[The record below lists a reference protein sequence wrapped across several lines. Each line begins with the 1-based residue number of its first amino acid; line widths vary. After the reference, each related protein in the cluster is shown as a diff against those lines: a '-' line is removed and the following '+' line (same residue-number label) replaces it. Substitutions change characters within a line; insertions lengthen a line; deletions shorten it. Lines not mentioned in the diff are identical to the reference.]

1 MTPMAHSGRIKNG
14 ALAAIAPLLLAV
26 AVWGVRAA
34 GQEQAEPAENPYAG
48 KSCLSAGC
56 HADLAEPEVV
66 HAPVKN
72 NECSECHEQED
83 ETNHE
88 FSMIAEGAE
97 LCYECHD
104 ESEIAETD
112 EGGSVH
118 QPVAQG
124 ECAGCHEPH
133 ASGHK
138 GLLIEAY
145 AEDFYV
151 PIAESDKYALC
162 FECHDY
168 ELIEE
173 SETDVTEFRN
183 GELNLHYLHVSKE
196 RKGRSCRTCHES
208 HLSEQ
213 AGLVRRSVPFGRW
226 KMKLRFVATDT
237 GGACGPSCHSAKQYD
252 REEPCDFSQA
262 PSLKELRDR

>member
-1 MTPMAHSGRIKNG
+1 MAHTGRIRTG
-14 ALAAIAPLLLAV
+14 ALAASAPLLLAV

-34 GQEQAEPAENPYAG
+34 GQEQPETVESPYAG

-56 HADLAEPEVV
+56 HADLTEPKVV
-66 HAPVKN
+66 HAPVKD
-72 NECSECHEQED
+72 NECSECHEETD

-88 FSMIAEGAE
+88 FSMTAEAAE

-104 ESEIAETD
+104 ESEVADAD

-118 QPVAQG
+118 SPVAQG
-124 ECAGCHEPH
+124 DCASCHQPH
-133 ASGHK
+133 ASQHK

-145 AEDFYV
+145 TEDFYV
-151 PIAESDKYALC
+151 PIDESDRYALC

-173 SETDVTEFRN
+173 SETDSTEFRN

-213 AGLVRRSVPFGRW
+213 AGLVRPSVPFGKW
-226 KMKLRFVATDT
+226 KMTLRFVATGT

-252 REEPCDFSQA
+252 REDPYDFSKA
-262 PSLKELRDR
+262 PLIEGLQDR